1 VTAVQVHPP
10 AHPSQ
15 AYEDKYNQA
24 KANQEREQKELT
36 AEANSLKAQQAP
48 LERQQAQL
56 QDQKRQLRQRRAEI
70 ARQRVALQAAIRAD
84 LRAQAALTARVA
96 GDRVR
101 VRLLERVA
109 LRACRVA
116 PPSRACQRAKAALAA
131 AQASLAAATSRPWRP
146 GRRPSSR

>member
-1 VTAVQVHPP
+1 MPARSPWPRPCWPPSPSCPRSCRCSGGTCRYGPGYNGPLVTAVQVHPP

-24 KANQEREQKELT
+24 KAN
-36 AEANSLKAQQAP
+36 
-48 LERQQAQL
+48 
-56 QDQKRQLRQRRAEI
+56 QKRQLRQRRAEI

-131 AQASLAAATSRPWRP
+131 AQASLAAAT
-146 GRRPSSR
+146 